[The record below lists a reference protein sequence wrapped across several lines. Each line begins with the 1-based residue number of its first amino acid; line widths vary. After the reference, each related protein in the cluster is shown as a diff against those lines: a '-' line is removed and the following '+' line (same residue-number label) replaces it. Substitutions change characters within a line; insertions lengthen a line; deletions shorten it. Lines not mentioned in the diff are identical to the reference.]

1 LRLAFD
7 WSSIEQVGESGFKF
21 WSVIQQKLEKVNIPV
36 CHLEWSLLMAT
47 SKLCVV
53 VVSGS
58 LERLQMAAMVASVGA
73 VSGQEVMVFL
83 SMNALSYFVKGNST
97 KASHEGAM
105 GEVMASK
112 RVPEFTTLFEQAVE
126 LGDAKIYPCSMAM
139 DVLGIE
145 QDGLE
150 GFLERATGL
159 TKFLH
164 DAQGGQVWTF

>member
-1 LRLAFD
+1 MSA
-7 WSSIEQVGESGFKF
+7 
-21 WSVIQQKLEKVNIPV
+21 
-36 CHLEWSLLMAT
+36 
-47 SKLCVV
+47 SKICVV

-73 VSGQEVMVFL
+73 VSGQEVVVFL
-83 SMNALSYFVKGNST
+83 SMNALPYFLKGDNT
-97 KASHEGAM
+97 KAPHEGEM
-105 GEVMASK
+105 GKLMATK
-112 RVPEFTTLFEQAVE
+112 KIPEFKMLFEQAVE

-150 GFLERATGL
+150 SYLGKATGL

-164 DAQGGQVWTF
+164 DAQDGQIWTF

>member
-1 LRLAFD
+1 MSA
-7 WSSIEQVGESGFKF
+7 S
-21 WSVIQQKLEKVNIPV
+21 KV
-36 CHLEWSLLMAT
+36 
-47 SKLCVV
+47 CVV

-73 VSGQEVMVFL
+73 VSGHEVVVFL
-83 SMNALSYFVKGNST
+83 SMNALPYFVRGDT
-97 KASHEGAM
+97 AKAPHEGEMGKAM
-105 GEVMASK
+105 SGK
-112 RVPEFTTLFEQAVE
+112 KIPEFKTLFEQAVE

-145 QDGLE
+145 QEGLE
-150 GFLERATGL
+150 SYLGNATGL